1 MNLGM
6 QIGIGVAVVAVM
18 ALAHFF
24 LFAAIHKKFGCA
36 VGRLSGKTKAMIGGG
51 VLTFLSLAVYLHFE
65 AAKTI
70 LHKILY

>member
-1 MNLGM
+1 MSLGM

-36 VGRLSGKTKAMIGGG
+36 IGRFSTKTKAALGGG
-51 VLTFLSLAVYLHFE
+51 VLAFLSVAIYLHFE

>member
-1 MNLGM
+1 MSIGM
-6 QIGIGVAVVAVM
+6 QIGIGVGVVAVM

-36 VGRLSGKTKAMIGGG
+36 VGRLSIKTKAALGGG
-51 VLTFLSLAVYLHFE
+51 VVAFLSVAVYLHFE